1 MRIWEE
7 CSGSHVTIT
16 SQNSYSIPARYK
28 QGAISVYHQCLLLYN
43 HAQLNCNV
51 LFGLPKR
58 SNYKSIIDE
67 QLLKYREQGLI
78 ETLWKKWSNQPAA
91 CSDTQS
97 GDDRLQMGL
106 VRLSGLFYI
115 LLAGVAASVCILVLE
130 FVAAA
135 WVDST
140 RGEDISVWGALK
152 KRIILLK
159 HAKIGKSEENK
170 KKDDRV
176 AYDWFPD

>member
-1 MRIWEE
+1 MLMRDPTTANEDMR
-7 CSGSHVTIT
+7 GMQRIT
-16 SQNSYSIPARYK
+16 C
-28 QGAISVYHQCLLLYN
+28 HYN
-43 HAQLNCNV
+43 CETHFIGNTFQTFEYA
-51 LFGLPKR
+51 FGLPKR

-159 HAKIGKSEENK
+159 QAKIGKSEENK

-176 AYDWFPD
+176 AYD